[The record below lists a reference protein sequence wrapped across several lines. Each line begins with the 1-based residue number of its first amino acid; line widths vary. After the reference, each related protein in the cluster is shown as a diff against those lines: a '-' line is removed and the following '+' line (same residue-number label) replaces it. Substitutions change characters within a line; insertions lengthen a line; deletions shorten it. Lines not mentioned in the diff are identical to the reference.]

1 MRTYAIVN
9 RKGGVGKTTTAV
21 ELAFILATSCE
32 QRVLFIDADS
42 QGDGTALMMGGRTD
56 QLEGAGLAEV
66 LRYDLAYYPDV
77 IYTTDIAGVDILP
90 ATEGLGDFELECLLG
105 QEKADLNRLRS
116 LLDVIAE
123 DGEYD
128 AVVIDCPPY
137 YSVSCLSA
145 LAACDSIIIPAD
157 CSAYSTTGMAGLVRQ
172 IDNIRRACP
181 QVNVAGVLV
190 TQWHRSGVGEDA
202 VQTLREESPVPIFR
216 TVIRRSDK
224 AVEST
229 WAREPVGNWSPFSAA
244 ARDYRAWVAELLEQE
259 GQNHV

>member
-90 ATEGLGDFELECLLG
+90 ATEGLGDFELEWPAG
-105 QEKADLNRLRS
+105 AGTGGPQPP
-116 LLDVIAE
+116 
-123 DGEYD
+123 
-128 AVVIDCPPY
+128 AV
-137 YSVSCLSA
+137 
-145 LAACDSIIIPAD
+145 PAG
-157 CSAYSTTGMAGLVRQ
+157 C
-172 IDNIRRACP
+172 
-181 QVNVAGVLV
+181 
-190 TQWHRSGVGEDA
+190 HSGG
-202 VQTLREESPVPIFR
+202 
-216 TVIRRSDK
+216 
-224 AVEST
+224 
-229 WAREPVGNWSPFSAA
+229 W
-244 ARDYRAWVAELLEQE
+244 
-259 GQNHV
+259 

>member
-1 MRTYAIVN
+1 M
-9 RKGGVGKTTTAV
+9 
-21 ELAFILATSCE
+21 
-32 QRVLFIDADS
+32 
-42 QGDGTALMMGGRTD
+42 
-56 QLEGAGLAEV
+56 
-66 LRYDLAYYPDV
+66 

-105 QEKADLNRLRS
+105 QERADLNRLRS

-190 TQWHRSGVGEDA
+190 TQWHRSSVGEDA

-244 ARDYRAWVAELLEQE
+244 ARDYRAWVARC
-259 GQNHV
+259 V